1 MPSLLPKLLVCIEW
15 NDYREIVEMLSL
27 LRQWPKLPPARALEL
42 LDFAYADAAVRS
54 YAIDCIRDVSDDE
67 LLLYLLQLV
76 QAIKHE
82 SHLEW

>member
-15 NDYREIVEMLSL
+15 NDYREIAEMLSL